1 MDALDPNVV
10 ANIVEACVMLASD
23 AGMDVV
29 NVVGGSLKFDIA
41 ANGDVTLTVT
51 SPDGKSDSG
60 KLLAADIMRASD
72 EEEDEEAMGASDSIP
87 PPAPMG

>member
-1 MDALDPNVV
+1 MMALDANTV

-23 AGMDVV
+23 AGLDVV
-29 NVVGGSLKFDIA
+29 NVIGGSLKFDIA

-51 SPDGKSDSG
+51 TADGKSDSG

-72 EEEDEEAMGASDSIP
+72 EEADEAMT
-87 PPAPMG
+87 APEVAP

>member
-1 MDALDPNVV
+1 MDLDANVV
-10 ANIVEACVMLASD
+10 ANIVEAVVMLASD

-29 NVVGGSLKFDIA
+29 NVIGGKMEFA
-41 ANGDVTLTVT
+41 FAQNGDVVLTVT
-51 SPDGKSDSG
+51 TPDGKSDSG

-72 EEEDEEAMGASDSIP
+72 EEADEAMGAESKMP